1 MPINPSGSVE
11 RLNPPRE
18 FTAPPFS
25 LSLFPFLPPTLSF
38 TLSVVLHLEN
48 PSRKQ
53 GTLQAAV
60 DAYDKGERTL

>member
-1 MPINPSGSVE
+1 MPINPGGSVE

-18 FTAPPFS
+18 FTAPLFS
-25 LSLFPFLPPTLSF
+25 LSLSLFLSF

>member
-18 FTAPPFS
+18 FTAPLFS
-25 LSLFPFLPPTLSF
+25 LSLLLSLSLSF